1 MNFPRILSLL
11 LITFVLPCVACSSLS
26 QPEKRPNFIFLLVD
40 DWGWRDASG
49 HGSGFYRT
57 PSIDRLTSQ
66 SLRFTNGYS
75 ACTVCSPSR
84 AAIMTGM
91 YPAHLNVTDWIP
103 GWRGPPGAKLS
114 VPDWTMRLE
123 HRHVS
128 IAEALKE
135 AGYKTAHVGK
145 WHLMPRQE
153 PDLQE
158 YFPDD
163 HGFDINIGGNE
174 WGLPGSYF
182 HPYQKGKRRVY
193 PLPPGGLEG
202 DYLTDRL
209 TDEALKII
217 EQWAEDPFFLYFPYY
232 AVHTPI
238 EGKPELVEEYEAR
251 VNPDAQHTNPVY
263 AAMLHSLDE
272 SVARILAK
280 LKELEIED
288 NTVIIMTGDNGG
300 LDIPWIDGGPT
311 NNAPLRAGKG
321 SVYEGGVRVPTLVQW
336 PGVTSPG
343 SVSSQPVMHVD
354 YYPTILEMA
363 GVEGNPEHNRSVDG
377 VSLVP
382 ILEDSSKGLGREA
395 LFWHYPHYHQ
405 GGATPYG
412 AVRAGNW
419 RLVEFYEDNRVE
431 LYNLA
436 EDIGETNNLAET
448 RPDKVDE
455 LSGLLHAWR
464 QRMKAQMP
472 TPAEGF
478 GPARR
483 AWPGHLIRES
493 RPDAV
498 QCLPPA
504 LPPIRSAPPRSF
516 EEPSV
521 QWNPGFLGFVSAVP

>member
-1 MNFPRILSLL
+1 
-11 LITFVLPCVACSSLS
+11 
-26 QPEKRPNFIFLLVD
+26 
-40 DWGWRDASG
+40 
-49 HGSGFYRT
+49 
-57 PSIDRLTSQ
+57 
-66 SLRFTNGYS
+66 
-75 ACTVCSPSR
+75 
-84 AAIMTGM
+84 MTGI
-91 YPAHLNVTDWIP
+91 YPARLNVTDWIP
-103 GWRGPPGAKLS
+103 GYGAPPQGKLR

-135 AGYKTAHVGK
+135 AEYKTAHVGK
-145 WHLMPRQE
+145 WHLMPTRQ
-153 PDLQE
+153 PDMDE
-158 YFPDD
+158 YLPER

-182 HPYQKGKRRVY
+182 HPYQRGERQVY
-193 PLPPGGLEG
+193 PLPSGGKEG

-217 EQWAEDPFFLYFPYY
+217 ESWAEEPFFLYFSYY
-232 AVHTPI
+232 TLHTPI
-238 EGKPELVEEYEAR
+238 EGKPELVQEYEAR

-300 LDIPWIDGGPT
+300 AAGLPWTNGAPT

-321 SVYEGGVRVPTLVQW
+321 SVYEGGIRVPTLVRW
-336 PGVTSPG
+336 PGFTSPG
-343 SVSSQPVMHVD
+343 SVSSEPVMHID

-382 ILEDSSKGLGREA
+382 ILRDPSTSGLGREA
-395 LFWHYPHYHQ
+395 LFWHYPHYHG

-412 AVRAGNW
+412 AIRAGNW
-419 RLVEFYEDNRVE
+419 RLVEFYEDNRVQ

-436 EDIGETNNLAET
+436 DDIGETNDLSRT
-448 RPDKVDE
+448 RPAKVEE
-455 LSGLLHAWR
+455 LRGLLHDWR
-464 QRMKAQMP
+464 LETQAQMP
-472 TPAEGF
+472 PRN
-478 GPARR
+478 PDY
-483 AWPGHLIRES
+483 
-493 RPDAV
+493 RP
-498 QCLPPA
+498 
-504 LPPIRSAPPRSF
+504 
-516 EEPSV
+516 E
-521 QWNPGFLGFVSAVP
+521 

>member
-1 MNFPRILSLL
+1 MVAGQSAVRETWNVERGIATLPLMTVPQTLRSLL
-11 LITFVLPCVACSSLS
+11 MALVLCCVGCSAPSS
-26 QPEKRPNFIFLLVD
+26 QPEKRPNFSFLLVD
-40 DWGWRDASG
+40 DWGWRDAGG
-49 HGSGFYRT
+49 HGSDFYRT
-57 PSIDRLTSQ
+57 PNIDQLTSQ
-66 SLRFTNGYS
+66 SLRFTSGYS

-84 AAIMTGM
+84 AAVMTGM
-91 YPAHLNVTDWIP
+91 YPARLNVTDWIP
-103 GWRGPPGAKLS
+103 GYGSPSHAKLS

-123 HRHVS
+123 HQHVS
-128 IAEALKE
+128 IAEALKA

-145 WHLMPRQE
+145 WHLMPRQQ

-158 YFPDD
+158 YFPEH

-182 HPYQKGKRRVY
+182 HPYQKGERRVY
-193 PLPPGGLEG
+193 PLPPGGKEG

-217 EQWAEDPFFLYFPYY
+217 EKWAEEPFFLYFAYY
-232 AVHTPI
+232 TVHTPI

-251 VNPDAQHTNPVY
+251 VNPDARHTNPGY

-280 LKELEIED
+280 LKELEMED

-300 LDIPWIDGGPT
+300 AAGLPWIDGEGAPT

-321 SVYEGGVRVPTLVQW
+321 SVYEGGVRVPTLLRW

-343 SVSSQPVMHVD
+343 SVSSEPVMHID

-382 ILEDSSKGLGREA
+382 ILGNPSRGLGREA
-395 LFWHYPHYHQ
+395 LFWHYPHYHG

-412 AVRAGNW
+412 AIRAGDW

-431 LYNLA
+431 LYNLT
-436 EDIGETNNLAET
+436 EDIGETNDLAAT
-448 RPDKVDE
+448 RSGRVEE
-455 LSGLLHAWR
+455 LRGLLHDWR
-464 QRMKAQMP
+464 LKMQAQMP
-472 TPAEGF
+472 TPN
-478 GPARR
+478 
-483 AWPGHLIRES
+483 
-493 RPDAV
+493 PDFR
-498 QCLPPA
+498 
-504 LPPIRSAPPRSF
+504 I
-516 EEPSV
+516 E
-521 QWNPGFLGFVSAVP
+521 N

>member
-1 MNFPRILSLL
+1 MNSSRIVRSLL
-11 LITFVLPCVACSSLS
+11 IGLVLCCVGCGASSS

-49 HGSGFYRT
+49 HGSDFYRT
-57 PSIDRLTSQ
+57 PNIDRLTSQ
-66 SLRFTNGYS
+66 SLRFTDGYS

-84 AAIMTGM
+84 AAVMTGM
-91 YPAHLNVTDWIP
+91 YPARLNVTDWIP
-103 GWRGPPGAKLS
+103 GHASPTAKLKI
-114 VPDWTMRLE
+114 PDWTMRLE

-145 WHLMPRQE
+145 WHLMPRDE
-153 PDLQE
+153 KYLRD
-158 YFPDD
+158 YFPQY
-163 HGFDINIGGNE
+163 HGFDINIAGNE

-182 HPYQKGKRRVY
+182 HPYTHTRNDWRVY
-193 PLPPGGLEG
+193 PLPPGGKEG

-209 TDEALKII
+209 TDEALSII
-217 EQWAEDPFFLYFPYY
+217 EKWAGETFFLYFPYY

-238 EGKPELVEEYEAR
+238 EGKPELVQEYEAR
-251 VNPDAQHTNPVY
+251 VNPDARHTNPAY

-311 NNAPLRAGKG
+311 DNAPLRAGKG
-321 SVYEGGVRVPTLVQW
+321 SVYEGGVRVPTLLRW

-343 SVSSQPVMHVD
+343 SVSSEPVMHVD

-363 GVEGNPEHNRSVDG
+363 GVKGNPEHNRSVDG

-382 ILEDSSKGLGREA
+382 ILRDSSKGLGREA

-412 AVRAGNW
+412 AVRAGDW

-436 EDIGETNNLAET
+436 QDIGETNDLAGT
-448 RPDKVDE
+448 RPDKADE
-455 LSGLLHAWR
+455 LRGLLHDWR
-464 QRMKAQMP
+464 QKMQAQMP
-472 TPAEGF
+472 TPN
-478 GPARR
+478 
-483 AWPGHLIRES
+483 
-493 RPDAV
+493 PDY
-498 QCLPPA
+498 
-504 LPPIRSAPPRSF
+504 R
-516 EEPSV
+516 
-521 QWNPGFLGFVSAVP
+521 GD

>member
-1 MNFPRILSLL
+1 MNSLRILSLL
-11 LITFVLPCVACSSLS
+11 LIASVLCGVGCSAPFS

-49 HGSGFYRT
+49 HGSDFYRT
-57 PSIDRLTSQ
+57 PNIDQLTSQ

-84 AAIMTGM
+84 AAVMTGM
-91 YPAHLNVTDWIP
+91 YPARLNVTDWIP
-103 GWRGPPGAKLS
+103 GWGGPPNARLR
-114 VPDWTMRLE
+114 VPDWRMRLE

-145 WHLMPRQE
+145 WHLMPRDE
-153 PDLQE
+153 KYLRD
-158 YFPDD
+158 YFPEY
-163 HGFDINIGGNE
+163 HGFDINIAGNE

-193 PLPPGGLEG
+193 PLPSGGQEG

-209 TDEALKII
+209 TDEALEII
-217 EQWAEDPFFLYFPYY
+217 EEWAEDRFFLYFPYY
-232 AVHTPI
+232 TVHTPI

-251 VNPDAQHTNPVY
+251 VNPEAQHTNPVY
-263 AAMLHSLDE
+263 AAMLQSLDE
-272 SVARILAK
+272 SVGRILAK
-280 LKELEIED
+280 LTELGIAD

-300 LDIPWIDGGPT
+300 PDIPWIDGGPT

-321 SVYEGGVRVPTLVQW
+321 SVYEGGVRVPTLVLW

-343 SVSSQPVMHVD
+343 SVSSEPVMHIA

-382 ILEDSSKGLGREA
+382 ILGDASKGLGREA

-412 AVRAGNW
+412 AIRAGDW

-436 EDIGETNNLAET
+436 EDIGETNDLAGT
-448 RPDKVDE
+448 RSARVEE
-455 LSGLLHAWR
+455 LRGLLHDWR
-464 QRMKAQMP
+464 LKMQAQMP
-472 TPAEGF
+472 T
-478 GPARR
+478 
-483 AWPGHLIRES
+483 LNLDY
-493 RPDAV
+493 RP
-498 QCLPPA
+498 
-504 LPPIRSAPPRSF
+504 
-516 EEPSV
+516 E
-521 QWNPGFLGFVSAVP
+521 

>member
-1 MNFPRILSLL
+1 MLRLDVRFRTLSLF
-11 LITFVLPCVACSSLS
+11 LIAVTLCCSGCRTPFP
-26 QPEKRPNFIFLLVD
+26 QPERRPNFIFLLVD
-40 DWGWRDASG
+40 DWGWRDAGS
-49 HGSGFYRT
+49 HGSDFYRT
-57 PSIDRLTSQ
+57 PNIDRLTSQ
-66 SLRFTNGYS
+66 SLRFNNGYS

-91 YPAHLNVTDWIP
+91 YPARLRVTDWIP
-103 GWRGPPGAKLS
+103 SWGGPPLDAKLRI
-114 VPDWTMRLE
+114 PDWTMRLE

-145 WHLMPRQE
+145 WHLMPTRQ
-153 PDLQE
+153 PDMEE
-158 YFPDD
+158 YFPER

-182 HPYQKGKRRVY
+182 HPYSRKEWRVY
-193 PLPPGGLEG
+193 PLPPGGKEG

-217 EQWAEDPFFLYFPYY
+217 EKWAGESFFLYFSSYTVHGPY
-232 AVHTPI
+232 

-251 VNPDAQHTNPVY
+251 VNPDARHTNPVY

-272 SVARILAK
+272 SVGRILAK
-280 LKELEIED
+280 LKELGIED
-288 NTVIIMTGDNGG
+288 NTVIMMTGDNGG
-300 LDIPWIDGGPT
+300 VNVPWIEGGPT

-321 SVYEGGVRVPTLVQW
+321 SVYEGGVRVPTLVRI

-343 SVSSQPVMHVD
+343 SFSNEPVMHID
-354 YYPTILEMA
+354 FYPTILELA

-377 VSLVP
+377 ISLTP
-382 ILEDSSKGLGREA
+382 ILEDPSRSLGREA
-395 LFWHYPHYHQ
+395 LFWHYPHYNS

-436 EDIGETNNLAET
+436 EDIGETTDLTAT
-448 RPDKVDE
+448 RLDKVNE
-455 LSGLLHAWR
+455 LRGLLQDWR
-464 QRMKAQMP
+464 QNVQAQMP
-472 TPAEGF
+472 TPN
-478 GPARR
+478 
-483 AWPGHLIRES
+483 
-493 RPDAV
+493 PDY
-498 QCLPPA
+498 QP
-504 LPPIRSAPPRSF
+504 
-516 EEPSV
+516 E
-521 QWNPGFLGFVSAVP
+521 